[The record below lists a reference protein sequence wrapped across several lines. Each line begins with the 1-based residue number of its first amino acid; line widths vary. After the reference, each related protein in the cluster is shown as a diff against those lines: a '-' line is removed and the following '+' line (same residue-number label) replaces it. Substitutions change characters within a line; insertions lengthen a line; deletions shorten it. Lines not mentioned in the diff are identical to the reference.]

1 MILCLLPGQVLLTLP
16 AREGKPCVI
25 AVEARHECGFVPPG
39 LGASTCH
46 SGSQRCQGEPGCGL
60 ATRAGGV
67 GAARGE
73 CSGESPPESRDAGC
87 SGPARRPA
95 DPSAPTVLTYTRG
108 FGRSPS
114 PRPRREDGLTCSA
127 GRGSRDRG
135 PRASSITAGGRGG
148 STDPIPGGS
157 APFPEPRSARPR
169 PHSRRRL
176 VRQRRER
183 ARRERGGAQ
192 SWALN
197 PGLRRGVRCAALRLS
212 EVDAQTPGA
221 EAEAP
226 EVPAASRQCGC
237 QRAALC

>member
-60 ATRAGGV
+60 ETRAGGV

-73 CSGESPPESRDAGC
+73 CSGVPGRGLLWARSPPRRPQRSNRPRLHPWLRPLALPSSAPGRRPHLLGRPGFP
-87 SGPARRPA
+87 GPGSASEQHHGRRARRQHR
-95 DPSAPTVLTYTRG
+95 SASWRLRSVPGASQRAAPPPLTSASRTAAAG
-108 FGRSPS
+108 ACAPGAGRSPVVGTES
-114 PRPRREDGLTCSA
+114 WSTQ
-127 GRGSRDRG
+127 RGSL
-135 PRASSITAGGRGG
+135 
-148 STDPIPGGS
+148 
-157 APFPEPRSARPR
+157 RS
-169 PHSRRRL
+169 
-176 VRQRRER
+176 
-183 ARRERGGAQ
+183 
-192 SWALN
+192 
-197 PGLRRGVRCAALRLS
+197 LRLS
-212 EVDAQTPGA
+212 EVNAQTPGA